1 MLHHYPRLFN
11 AFASQD
17 FDKINLEEMVFYKY
31 QRVMEGYLAQRHI
44 VGNRLLETSYETIV
58 ADPAHE
64 IGRFF
69 DHFNFRN
76 KDSSLK
82 SIGRN
87 VEQNLN
93 YRRNSYH
100 LTRAQVDRIHDEWGF
115 ALKEWGYSQP
125 DTIEVA

>member
-31 QRVMEGYLAQRHI
+31 RRVMEGYLAQRHI
-44 VGNRLLETSYETIV
+44 VGNCLLETSYETIV
-58 ADPAHE
+58 AHPAHE